1 MVAEV
6 HQLEVW
12 RRWSWSQA
20 RELLAG
26 QSVEDLLEVEVRPE
40 QSTEARGLVEAGSP
54 AQLQDKDPGVEGKV
68 PGDNCSVV
76 WDLQG
81 AGSCWRVEDT
91 GLVLQDPH
99 CSRART
105 CCPVEVPQ
113 VPPVL
118 QVLRD
123 LRDPRDL
130 QDHLVHTCLEVD
142 LRGRHSIQA

>member
-1 MVAEV
+1 MRGEASGRAGREETERRPAWSAGRGRTSAGETGRVTACWAEPGCWRPGLAEVQSLVWRMVAEV

-76 WDLQG
+76 WDLQ
-81 AGSCWRVEDT
+81 
-91 GLVLQDPH
+91 
-99 CSRART
+99 
-105 CCPVEVPQ
+105 
-113 VPPVL
+113 
-118 QVLRD
+118 
-123 LRDPRDL
+123 
-130 QDHLVHTCLEVD
+130 
-142 LRGRHSIQA
+142 